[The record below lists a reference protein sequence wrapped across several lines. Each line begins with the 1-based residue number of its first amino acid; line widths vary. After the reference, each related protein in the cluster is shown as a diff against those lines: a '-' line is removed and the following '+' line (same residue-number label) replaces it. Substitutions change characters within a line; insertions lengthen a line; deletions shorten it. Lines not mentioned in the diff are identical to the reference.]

1 MVEAQMT
8 DANERRALSDEL
20 AHYNMRVAQP
30 DDPPLF
36 TRAPKPSMLPLH
48 WKAADIERMLHA
60 IGANLKLESGGQR
73 RTLRL
78 TNPGLPYGTTTTL
91 WCSIQYILP
100 GEVATAHRHTATA
113 LRFIMSGEG
122 AHTTVDGERYP
133 MRKGD
138 LVLTPSLSWHDHEHL
153 GDEPMVW
160 LDVLDI
166 SLVRALDATMFEPGD
181 TELQPV
187 ADVPERSML
196 EYGSGLMRPLRPLRK
211 PPLAAV
217 PVYAWRRAIEVLEDA
232 ASLDP
237 DPYHDT
243 AFEYRDP
250 VGGGAALSTI
260 GTILQRLRPGARCR
274 PHRNTGTSV
283 FHVVR
288 GRGRID
294 FDDQAFDW
302 GPGDFVSIP
311 SWCRHALSNA
321 SASDDAILFHVN
333 DRPALEKLGLFHE
346 TFD

>member
-1 MVEAQMT
+1 MS
-8 DANERRALSDEL
+8 DADERRALSEQL
-20 AHYNMRVAQP
+20 ADFNMRVAQP

-36 TRAPKPSMLPLH
+36 TRVPKPAMVPLH
-48 WKAADIERMLHA
+48 WKAADIATMLRA

-100 GEVATAHRHTATA
+100 GEIATAHRHTATA
-113 LRFIMSGEG
+113 LRFIMDGEG
-122 AHTTVDGERYP
+122 AYTTVDGERYA

-138 LVLTPSLSWHDHEHL
+138 LVLTPSLCWHDHEHH

-166 SLVRALDATMFEPGD
+166 SLVRSLDATMFEPGAS
-181 TELQPV
+181 ELQAV
-187 ADVPERSML
+187 SAVPEHAML
-196 EYGSGLMRPLRPLRK
+196 EYGSGLLRPVRRRQ
-211 PPLAAV
+211 PEPAAPV
-217 PVYAWRRAIEVLEDA
+217 PVYAWSKAIGALEA
-232 ASLDP
+232 AAALDP
-237 DPYHDT
+237 DPYYDI

-250 VGGGAALSTI
+250 VRSGPALSTI
-260 GTILQRLRPGARCR
+260 GTILQRLRPGVRCR

-283 FHVVR
+283 LYVVR
-288 GRGRID
+288 GHGSIEIEDAR
-294 FDDQAFDW
+294 FDW

-311 SWCRHALSNA
+311 SWTSHALANA
-321 SASDDAILFHVN
+321 SASEDAVLFHVN

-346 TFD
+346 SFD

>member
-1 MVEAQMT
+1 MS
-8 DANERRALSDEL
+8 DAEERRALSDQL
-20 AHYNMRVAQP
+20 ARYNMRVAQP

-36 TRAPKPSMLPLH
+36 TREPKPSMLPLH
-48 WKAADIERMLHA
+48 WKAADIEQMLHA

-113 LRFIMSGEG
+113 LRFIMSGDG
-122 AHTTVDGERYP
+122 AYTTVDGERYP

-138 LVLTPSLSWHDHEHL
+138 LVLTPSLSWHDHEHR

-217 PVYAWRRAIEVLEDA
+217 PVYAWQKAIEVLEDA
-232 ASLDP
+232 AALDP

-274 PHRNTGTSV
+274 SHRNTGTSV

-294 FDDQAFDW
+294 FDDQSFDW
-302 GPGDFVSIP
+302 EAGDFVSIP
-311 SWCRHALSNA
+311 SWCRHALSNS

-346 TFD
+346 AFD